1 MLYHSPGEPYI
12 ELHYICDIVSPS
24 VDYRNTLMARLPK
37 DVQEVRSKILHGIL
51 TRPRSLPV
59 VLARVGKR
67 YRLIFI
73 RIYQL
78 ELIIELVPR

>member
-1 MLYHSPGEPYI
+1 
-12 ELHYICDIVSPS
+12 
-24 VDYRNTLMARLPK
+24 MARLPK

-51 TRPRSLPV
+51 TQARSLPV